1 MAVAVIMPELGESI
15 VEGTI
20 VRWLKQEG
28 DSVQED
34 EPIVEIMTDKVNTEL
49 PAPASGV
56 LQQILAPANATVKVG
71 QELALIAT
79 ASDSAAV
86 TAEPPAA
93 PAPVSAPPPVEAVGF
108 YGGGE
113 EPAPVAT
120 PPPAPTTP
128 TRSDGQTRTAA
139 GQPFISPVVSKIARE
154 HGISHEEL
162 LTIPGTGTGGRVT
175 RKDIEAYIAQRKAA
189 PATPPA
195 PAPAPAPQP
204 VAAPAPAPQPVA
216 PREGEEIIPLVG
228 MRKVIAEHLTKSYQ
242 TAVHVTTVIQ
252 VDVSKLV
259 EFRER
264 NKESFQQQYG
274 VRLTYTPFFVK
285 ACTDALL
292 EFPMMNATLQDDQ
305 IIVRHYVHMG
315 VAVALGEQGEEGL
328 IVPVI
333 RDAHKK
339 SLIDIARELE
349 DIAKRARNK
358 SISVAEVQG
367 ATFTLTNPGSY
378 GALIGTPIINHP
390 QTAILGTYAIVKQPI
405 VVNDMIAIRPMMN
418 LCLSYDHRLIDGMY
432 AGRFLQRIKRAIE
445 AFEFFK

>member
-20 VRWLKQEG
+20 VRWLKQAGEF
-28 DSVQED
+28 VKED
-34 EPIVEIMTDKVNTEL
+34 EPLVEIMTDKVNTEL

-56 LQQILAPANATVKVG
+56 LKQILAEEGATVQVG
-71 QELALIAT
+71 QELALIEAEGESGT
-79 ASDSAAV
+79 GVPPVQSAS
-86 TAEPPAA
+86 
-93 PAPVSAPPPVEAVGF
+93 VSAPPPVASVGF

-113 EPAPVAT
+113 EPVTVA
-120 PPPAPTTP
+120 PPAETTP
-128 TRSDGQTRTAA
+128 SPAPRRDGQPRTS
-139 GQPFISPVVSKIARE
+139 GGRPFISPVVSKIAQE
-154 HGISHEEL
+154 HGISIEEL
-162 LTIPGTGTGGRVT
+162 QTVPGTGTGGRIT
-175 RKDIEAYIAQRKAA
+175 RKDVEAYLQRRAA
-189 PATPPA
+189 
-195 PAPAPAPQP
+195 APAPQP
-204 VAAPAPAPQPVA
+204 VAAPAPQPAP
-216 PREGEEIIPLVG
+216 PREGEEVIPLVG

-252 VDVSKLV
+252 VDVSRLV

-305 IIVRHYVHMG
+305 IIVRHYVHLG
-315 VAVALGEQGEEGL
+315 VAVALGAKGEEGL

-339 SLIDIARELE
+339 SLIEIARDLE
-349 DIAKRARNK
+349 DIATRARNK
-358 SISVAEVQG
+358 TIGVADVQG

-405 VVNDMIAIRPMMN
+405 VINDMIAIRPMMN

-445 AFEFFK
+445 EFEFFK

>member
-20 VRWLKQEG
+20 VRWLKHEG
-28 DSVQED
+28 ESVQED

-49 PAPASGV
+49 PAPASGI
-56 LQQILAPANATVKVG
+56 LQQILAAEGATVTVG
-71 QELALIAT
+71 QELALIAS
-79 ASDSAAV
+79 ASEAA
-86 TAEPPAA
+86 TPAEPAA
-93 PAPVSAPPPVEAVGF
+93 PTPTTAPPPVEAVGF
-108 YGGGE
+108 YGGE
-113 EPAPVAT
+113 EPAPVAAPAPAT
-120 PPPAPTTP
+120 PPRA
-128 TRSDGQTRTAA
+128 DGQSRSAS

-175 RKDIEAYIAQRKAA
+175 RKDIEAYIAQRKA
-189 PATPPA
+189 TPA
-195 PAPAPAPQP
+195 PKPAPAPQP
-204 VAAPAPAPQPVA
+204 VAAPAPPPVA
-216 PREGEEIIPLVG
+216 PREGEEVIPLVG

-259 EFRER
+259 EFRGR
-264 NKESFQQQYG
+264 NKESFQQQHG

-292 EFPMMNATLQDDQ
+292 EFPMLNATLQDDQ
-305 IIVRHYVHMG
+305 IIVRHYVHLG

-339 SLIDIARELE
+339 SLIDIARDLE
-349 DIAKRARNK
+349 DIATRARNK
-358 SISVAEVQG
+358 TIGVAEVQG

-378 GALIGTPIINHP
+378 GALIGTPIINYP

-405 VVNDMIAIRPMMN
+405 VIDDMIAIRPMMN

-432 AGRFLQRIKRAIE
+432 AGRFLQRVKRAIE
-445 AFEFFK
+445 SFEFFK

>member
-28 DSVQED
+28 ESVQED

-49 PAPASGV
+49 PAPASGI
-56 LQQILAPANATVKVG
+56 LQQILAAEGATVKVG
-71 QELALIAT
+71 QELALIAA
-79 ASDSAAV
+79 ASEVA
-86 TAEPPAA
+86 TPAEPAA
-93 PAPVSAPPPVEAVGF
+93 PTPATAPPPVEAVGF

-113 EPAPVAT
+113 EPTLVVTPAPAPAT
-120 PPPAPTTP
+120 PPRA
-128 TRSDGQTRTAA
+128 DGQTRSAT

-189 PATPPA
+189 PKPA
-195 PAPAPAPQP
+195 PAPTPPP
-204 VAAPAPAPQPVA
+204 VAAPAPQPVA
-216 PREGEEIIPLVG
+216 PREGEEVIPLVG

-292 EFPMMNATLQDDQ
+292 EFPMLNATLQDDQ

-315 VAVALGEQGEEGL
+315 VAVALGERGEEGL

-349 DIAKRARNK
+349 DIAARARNK
-358 SISVAEVQG
+358 TIGVAEVQG

-378 GALIGTPIINHP
+378 GALIGTPIINYP

-405 VVNDMIAIRPMMN
+405 VIDDMIAIRPMMN

-432 AGRFLQRIKRAIE
+432 AGRFLQRVKRAIE
-445 AFEFFK
+445 SFEFFK

>member
-28 DSVQED
+28 ESVQED

-49 PAPASGV
+49 PAPASGI
-56 LQQILAPANATVKVG
+56 LQQILAAEGATVKVG
-71 QELALIAT
+71 QELALIAA
-79 ASDSAAV
+79 ASEVA
-86 TAEPPAA
+86 TPAEPAA
-93 PAPVSAPPPVEAVGF
+93 PTPATAPPPVEAVGF

-113 EPAPVAT
+113 EPTPVAAST
-120 PPPAPTTP
+120 PAPPAPTP
-128 TRSDGQTRTAA
+128 SDGQTRSAS

-189 PATPPA
+189 PKPA
-195 PAPAPAPQP
+195 PAPTPQP
-204 VAAPAPAPQPVA
+204 VAAPAPQPVA
-216 PREGEEIIPLVG
+216 PREGEEVIPLVG

-292 EFPMMNATLQDDQ
+292 EFPMLNATLQDDQ

-315 VAVALGEQGEEGL
+315 VAVALGERGEEGL

-349 DIAKRARNK
+349 DIAARARNK
-358 SISVAEVQG
+358 TIGVAEVQG

-378 GALIGTPIINHP
+378 GALIGTPIINYP

-405 VVNDMIAIRPMMN
+405 VIDDMIAIRPMMN

-432 AGRFLQRIKRAIE
+432 AGRFLQRVKRAIE
-445 AFEFFK
+445 SFEFFK

>member
-49 PAPASGV
+49 PAPASGI
-56 LQQILAPANATVKVG
+56 LQQILAAEGATVTVG
-71 QELALIAT
+71 QELALIAS
-79 ASDSAAV
+79 ASEAA
-86 TAEPPAA
+86 TPAEPAA
-93 PAPVSAPPPVEAVGF
+93 PTPTTAPPPVEAVGF
-108 YGGGE
+108 YGGE
-113 EPAPVAT
+113 EPAPVAAPAPAT
-120 PPPAPTTP
+120 PPRA
-128 TRSDGQTRTAA
+128 DGQSRSAS

-175 RKDIEAYIAQRKAA
+175 RKDIEAYIAQRKA
-189 PATPPA
+189 TPA
-195 PAPAPAPQP
+195 PKPAPAPQP
-204 VAAPAPAPQPVA
+204 VAAPAPPPVA
-216 PREGEEIIPLVG
+216 PREGEEVIPLVG

-259 EFRER
+259 EFRGR
-264 NKESFQQQYG
+264 NKESFQQQHG

-292 EFPMMNATLQDDQ
+292 EFPMLNATLQDDQ
-305 IIVRHYVHMG
+305 IIVRHYVHLG
-315 VAVALGEQGEEGL
+315 VAVALGERGEEGL

-349 DIAKRARNK
+349 DIATRARNK
-358 SISVAEVQG
+358 TIGVAEVQG

-378 GALIGTPIINHP
+378 GALIGTPIINYP

-405 VVNDMIAIRPMMN
+405 VIDDMIAIRPMMN

-432 AGRFLQRIKRAIE
+432 AGRFLQRVKRAIE
-445 AFEFFK
+445 SFEFFK

>member
-20 VRWLKQEG
+20 VRWLKQQGE
-28 DSVQED
+28 SVQED

-56 LQQILAPANATVKVG
+56 LQQILAAEGATVTVG
-71 QELALIAT
+71 QELALIAS
-79 ASDSAAV
+79 ASEAAA
-86 TAEPPAA
+86 TPAPPAA

-120 PPPAPTTP
+120 PAPAPAAP
-128 TRSDGQTRTAA
+128 TRSDGQTRSAS

-175 RKDIEAYIAQRKAA
+175 RKDIEAYLAQRKAA
-189 PATPPA
+189 PAPK
-195 PAPAPAPQP
+195 PAPAPQP
-204 VAAPAPAPQPVA
+204 AAAPAPQPVV

-264 NKESFQQQYG
+264 NKESFQQQHG

-292 EFPMMNATLQDDQ
+292 EFPMLNATLQDDQ
-305 IIVRHYVHMG
+305 ILVRHYVHLG
-315 VAVALGEQGEEGL
+315 VAVALGAKGEEGL

-339 SLIDIARELE
+339 SLIDIARDLE
-349 DIAKRARNK
+349 DIAARARNK
-358 SISVAEVQG
+358 TIGVAEVQG

-378 GALIGTPIINHP
+378 GALIGTPIINYP

-405 VVNDMIAIRPMMN
+405 VIDDMIAIRPMMN

-432 AGRFLQRIKRAIE
+432 AGRFLQRVKRTIE
-445 AFEFFK
+445 SFEFFK